1 MSLSCTIS
9 VRGIVHLD
17 KTDKNAETLKKLQIC
32 RLCDELGVKPPEEL
46 IQLWYS
52 VEFTDKG
59 DVTIDL
65 PEESITQCYNRYI
78 EVDLEKLPK
87 EITKLRFEHY

>member
-1 MSLSCTIS
+1 MSCTIS
-9 VRGIVHLD
+9 VRGIIFLD
-17 KTDKNAETLKKLQIC
+17 KRDTETLKKLQIC

-46 IQLWYS
+46 RQIWRTIEYT
-52 VEFTDKG
+52 EKG
-59 DVTIDL
+59 DFTIDL
-65 PEESITQCYNRYI
+65 PEESMTECYNRYI